1 MPYIYANVQSII
13 GDEKVGTTE
22 CVALVQKY
30 AGVPHTSVWTPGE
43 KVLDNKDIRPGT
55 AIATFRN
62 GKYPSANSGNHAAF
76 FLSLDAGGFNVV
88 DQWRDRPDKPVR
100 NIEKRFI
107 RAFHLPA
114 RKDGSWPHESDNA
127 DAYCIIEALVVVKKA
142 AAKKAAARK
151 TQKK

>member
-13 GDEKVGTTE
+13 GDEKVGTTQ

-30 AGVPHTSVWTPGE
+30 AGVPHTSTWTPGA

-62 GKYPSANSGNHAAF
+62 GRYLSADSGNHAAF
-76 FLSLDAGGFNVV
+76 FLSLDKGGFNVV
-88 DQWRDRPDKPVR
+88 DQWKDKPNRPVR
-100 NIEKRFI
+100 NIEKRLI
-107 RAFHLPA
+107 TALNLPP

-127 DAYCIIEALVVVKKA
+127 DAYFVIEALVVVKKA
-142 AAKKAAARK
+142 AAKKAAA
-151 TQKK
+151 KKVTK